1 VPYTVAMLLRVVR
14 LAVVGAAV
22 LLALHLFMLIGHG
35 HAEHG
40 SMPPPGGVTH
50 AAMALDQQPH
60 PTLNLDT
67 SLPAGV
73 DMAATC
79 FAILAGLLL
88 LGAAARRIM
97 WAPDLT
103 ASDSASGGAAGR
115 PVRPRARS
123 PVELCVSRS

>member
-14 LAVVGAAV
+14 LTVVGSAV
-22 LLALHLFMLIGHG
+22 LLTLHLFMLIGHG

-50 AAMALDQQPH
+50 AAMATDQQPH
-60 PTLNLDT
+60 PTLDLDT
-67 SLPAGV
+67 SLRAGV

-88 LGAAARRIM
+88 LGAGARRIIRT
-97 WAPDLT
+97 PGLT
-103 ASDSASGGAAGR
+103 ASARAAGGAAGR